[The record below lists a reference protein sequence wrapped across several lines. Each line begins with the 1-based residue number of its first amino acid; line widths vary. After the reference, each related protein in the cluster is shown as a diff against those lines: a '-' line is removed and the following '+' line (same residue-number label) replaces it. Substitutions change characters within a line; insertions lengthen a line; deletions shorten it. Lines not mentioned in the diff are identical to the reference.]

1 MFHIDKTISDYITY
15 VKSIPQ
21 LSREEEIRLY
31 KAWRDKG
38 DYAARAKIINASLRY
53 VTAVALQFKRYPIP
67 IEELISEGNLGLM
80 MAIDSRYDPDS
91 GNRFVTFAVY
101 WIRAYLFKHVVKSQN
116 ESNSLVKFRSKDY
129 FKFHKERVLAQNTF
143 TTQSE
148 VEQALA
154 KNMDLPLKKVQQFLQ
169 ATDRRDLSLSMEAYR
184 NKEGNNLELG
194 DSLMS
199 NSQSQDDYVVDNE
212 LQVLYREA
220 VEEAMASLTP
230 REIKIV
236 RDRFMRDPE
245 ETPSLKE
252 MGVQLGVSRER
263 VRQLQT
269 KALKKLRI
277 RLEPMRNL
285 V

>member
-31 KAWRDKG
+31 KAWKSKG

-101 WIRAYLFKHVVKSQN
+101 WIRAYLFNHVVKSQN
-116 ESNSLVKFRSKDY
+116 ESNSLVKFQSKDY
-129 FKFHKERVLAQNTF
+129 FKFHKERVRAQNTF

-154 KNMDLPLKKVQQFLQ
+154 KNMNLPLKKVQQFLQ
-169 ATDRRDLSLSMEAYR
+169 ATDRRDLSLSMESYR
-184 NKEGNNLELG
+184 DKEGNNLELG
-194 DSLMS
+194 DGLMS

-277 RLEPMRNL
+277 RLEPIRNL